1 MFEIKIDKIIRSRRK
16 SIALV
21 VVADATLIVRAPM
34 RTTLEY
40 IKELVWRKR
49 LWINKKK
56 SWVLKNGSPAK
67 VKEFVDGEEFLYLGE
82 NYKLKID
89 SCDIIKLDGF
99 LYFPAKY
106 LNGSRLKPIFC
117 RAKMIAWY
125 KQEAKEII
133 TERANLYSRLT
144 GWKFKLISITSAET
158 RWGSCGTKGS
168 INFAWKLIM
177 APLEV
182 IDYVVIHELTHLAV
196 RNHSAKFW
204 DKVRDVVPDY
214 KTRRKWLNDNRMKFK
229 I

>member
-1 MFEIKIDKIIRSRRK
+1 
-16 SIALV
+16 
-21 VVADATLIVRAPM
+21 
-34 RTTLEY
+34 
-40 IKELVWRKR
+40 
-49 LWINKKK
+49 
-56 SWVLKNGSPAK
+56 
-67 VKEFVDGEEFLYLGE
+67 
-82 NYKLKID
+82 
-89 SCDIIKLDGF
+89 
-99 LYFPAKY
+99 
-106 LNGSRLKPIFC
+106 
-117 RAKMIAWY
+117 MIAWY

-182 IDYVVIHELTHLAV
+182 VDYVVIHELTHLAV